1 MRQVSD
7 GFLLTMAEVSA
18 TLIGLFLVGVFFYIE
33 TGLRRLGH
41 GREVFD
47 SYLRAGIRI
56 TLIVFA
62 IPIVLSLVL
71 VALDPIF
78 ARVLFA
84 ILSLIILAANYE
96 TVIRMWPVWKVTR
109 STALLL
115 MEVVTTLAVLVLV
128 VVPWAVGG
136 LQPTREDL
144 TWAILL
150 AFAAGFLSITATV
163 MSAFD
168 IARTGADE
176 PELRIR
182 SAPHDNQPPDLDLV
196 ADPAE
201 PDPELKVT
209 KADSGVSRA

>member
-7 GFLLTMAEVSA
+7 AFLLTMAEVSA

-33 TGLRRLGH
+33 TGLRRLGR
-41 GREVFD
+41 GREVFE

-78 ARVLFA
+78 AIVLFA
-84 ILSLIILAANYE
+84 MLSLIILAANYD
-96 TVIRMWPVWKVTR
+96 TVIRIWPVWKVTR

-128 VVPWAVGG
+128 VVPWAIGG

-168 IARTGADE
+168 IARTG
-176 PELRIR
+176 
-182 SAPHDNQPPDLDLV
+182 S
-196 ADPAE
+196 
-201 PDPELKVT
+201 
-209 KADSGVSRA
+209 